1 MNLPGEDC
9 HVILP
14 GIMPILKAMVPSCLV
29 SGVIFRWAISMTR
42 TSIKSGIM
50 QRIVPF
56 DVPPSLKKGLTQWP
70 NGVIA
75 AIAVKLKPIPVS
87 IAFSD
92 GFLPYKRNLGRF
104 IAYYKW
110 HERFRFEF

>member
-1 MNLPGEDC
+1 MNQPGEDC

-42 TSIKSGIM
+42 ASIKPGIM
-50 QRIVPF
+50 QRIEPF
-56 DVPPSLKKGLTQWP
+56 DVPPSLEKGLTQWP

-92 GFLPYKRNLGRF
+92 GFLPFKRNLGRLMT
-104 IAYYKW
+104 YCKNY
-110 HERFRFEF
+110 